1 MSQSSTSQNQS
12 PQADPQPAGQT
23 RQSIVG
29 RVFSRPAI
37 AGTRALSLCLAA
49 ALTVLPL
56 GLLLAQNR
64 GRIADPTPV
73 LIIGAVAASLAVAAT
88 AVLQVRLAPHVAA
101 ALGGSAGYI
110 FFSMSWVGTGSTPT
124 YLIVW
129 FGASVL
135 LSAVILVLIGQSKAT
150 MLAISGI
157 VSVAAIATTALG
169 IAPTSTPATTPTAL
183 AFTGEV
189 TTTPNI
195 YVLVLDGFARPDI
208 LASQLGDVDVELD
221 PAITAL
227 ESLGFVLEPQA
238 TSNYAETLVSVP
250 STLNATLHVTP
261 ETPLTLEERWAYA
274 QTALRGDNATVSF
287 LADSGYEYW
296 HSGSGLWDN
305 AACDASIA
313 DRCLGEGVSSF
324 EAESAVWS
332 ITPLRN
338 VLGQPNPDSVQDPV
352 KLIDQILEARTNG
365 AAEPYF
371 VFSHMMTPHHPYRFD
386 RDCTPIDDPSSSIT
400 DGAEAH
406 HRALYAD
413 QVTCLGK
420 QLEAS
425 MERLIEADP
434 SAIVLLQSDHGSAF
448 NVDFNQ
454 RTWPPEA
461 LDERM
466 SIFRMTRFPEDCRS
480 NDPRAQSV
488 VNTLPLI
495 HGCLTGTEPSLVDDQ
510 MFTTNYY
517 PLVEEIDR

>member
-1 MSQSSTSQNQS
+1 MSQSNTSQNQS
-12 PQADPQPAGQT
+12 PQADPQTAGPT
-23 RQSIVG
+23 RQSLVA
-29 RVFSRPAI
+29 RFFSRPTI
-37 AGTRALSLCLAA
+37 VGTRAISLCLAA

-73 LIIGAVAASLAVAAT
+73 LVIGALAASIAVAAT
-88 AVLQVRLAPHVAA
+88 ALLRIRLAPHVAA
-101 ALGGSAGYI
+101 ALGGSAGYV
-110 FFSMSWVGTGSTPT
+110 FFSMSWVGAGSTLT
-124 YLIVW
+124 HLIVW
-129 FGASVL
+129 FGASIA
-135 LSAVILVLIGQSKAT
+135 LSAVVLVLVGQSKIT
-150 MLAISGI
+150 MFGVTS
-157 VSVAAIATTALG
+157 VVCVAAVATTAMGL
-169 IAPTSTPATTPTAL
+169 APTNTPTSTPAAL

-195 YVLVLDGFARPDI
+195 YLLVLDGFARPDI

-221 PAITAL
+221 PAIAAL
-227 ESLGFVLEPQA
+227 ESLGFALEPQA

-287 LADSGYEYW
+287 LSSAGYDYW

-305 AACDASIA
+305 ASCDASIA

-332 ITPLRN
+332 VTPLRN

-352 KLIDQILEARTNG
+352 KLVDQILDARANG

-371 VFSHMMTPHHPYRFD
+371 VFSHIMTPHHPYRFD
-386 RDCTPIDDPSSSIT
+386 RDCTPIDDPSSSLT
-400 DGAEAH
+400 VGHDAH
-406 HRALYAD
+406 HRGLYAD

-448 NVDFNQ
+448 NVDFDQ
-454 RTWPPEA
+454 RTWSDDA
-461 LDERM
+461 LEERM
-466 SIFRMTRFPEDCRS
+466 SIFRMTRFPDSCRS
-480 NDPRAQSV
+480 NDPRAQSA

-517 PLVEEIDR
+517 PLVEVIDR